1 METIIIALALVYLTF
16 YAVMDGLGDAFIFRN
31 FNPNNFKSAAPTDAP
46 KMAAMLPRAMQAF
59 YTRADTNTNWHRA
72 QAIQQAGVIIVTAYL
87 AGFWQVIPLGAGLFW
102 LIHDGI
108 VNRIGLERPFFFVG
122 TTAWIDR
129 QFQKTGH
136 PELFMGACKIGLII
150 AGGASSLIF

>member
-1 METIIIALALVYLTF
+1 METIIIALAYLTF
-16 YAVMDGLGDAFIFRN
+16 YAVMDGLGDAFIFRDIRLTPDGLKDSEN
-31 FNPNNFKSAAPTDAP
+31 SLSFFRAAARAF
-46 KMAAMLPRAMQAF
+46 AAHDF
-59 YTRADTNTNWHRA
+59 NTNWHRA
-72 QAIQQAGVIIVTAYL
+72 QAIQQAGVIIVTALLSGY
-87 AGFWQVIPLGAGLFW
+87 WQVIPLGAGLFW

-136 PELFMGACKIGLII
+136 PELFMAACKIGLIL
-150 AGGASSLIF
+150 AGGASFLIK